1 LHEIVKLAD
10 GRSEASAHP
19 RKVLFDAYHATF
31 EQYGFDTSKD
41 KACLR
46 VLLSLAGPHVPGTT
60 LMEKF
65 KVVIQQ
71 AGFELEYVNDDL
83 HIDQIA
89 EVGIGE
95 QTMAESEAIVRSLQ
109 QQHAR
114 RLKQQPAVAELED
127 PTQEQSLRP
136 RNSRSVP
143 DFGRGSQLSG
153 DSQSNLAAM
162 PYSVERPDPYSLPHT
177 NNFRAT
183 QMGTVTDSQ
192 TEDVV
197 FPEADQAAI
206 QDFMRRMTDMEDLA
220 ISKDS
225 RQLKADSFR
234 IWRTSAREKKAADF
248 HRRKLLARVTSQF
261 ASRQHDDY
269 TADAMYRETLAK
281 RSKETLEAWRAEARL
296 RPAEQRVS
304 YQHDLKLAQ
313 ESISKFR
320 TLVRLPGHAEAVR
333 EKALKRKGFDG
344 WGENLRVRAMEQKI
358 DYRLMISSIYQWTI
372 ATRASILR
380 RQNDQRQLRRAL
392 NALVAHH
399 RAQQDRL
406 RAAEVTFVASK
417 KARRSI
423 RAFVAMSSKLDQ
435 QRRHEQ
441 MADQFYHPK
450 IEFENLLLWKDRLS
464 EVQRLNLRADD
475 AREYFL
481 SVKFLRIWKVRTKE
495 IKEQRLNQAY
505 KQVRRKGK
513 IRIVRAGLDTW
524 CSEYKRLQVLGG
536 MSEDFVSQREH
547 RLLRKQFVRWRNKTS
562 QVVELEFQA
571 GAHFQTKLLG
581 RSVPALVAKS
591 QAIKVLGQ
599 RADEF
604 HAIHTADNA
613 SKQLRKLKGKAF
625 ELRRRQQDADAMRDR
640 HEQSHYRSMLRL
652 WARKSTGKAPHSNG
666 LDNPEDEADRIM
678 DDSLLPDI
686 EDDETALPGPN
697 THKKRTPVPEYLHTP
712 SNRAARV
719 RKLATATST
728 TPASAPSS
736 FAARL
741 LAGGISMTPKG
752 KPPTR
757 LNESMMG

>member
-1 LHEIVKLAD
+1 MKLAD
-10 GRSEASAHP
+10 GQSEVSAHP

-31 EQYGFDTSKD
+31 KHYGFDTSKD

-46 VLLSLAGPHVPGTT
+46 VLLSLAGPHVSGST

-65 KVVIQQ
+65 KIVIQQ

-83 HIDQIA
+83 HIDQLA
-89 EVGIGE
+89 ELGVGE
-95 QTMAESEAIVRSLQ
+95 QTMAESEAIVRNLQ
-109 QQHAR
+109 QQHAN
-114 RLKQQPAVAELED
+114 RLKQQPAAADLED
-127 PTQEQSLRP
+127 LTQERSFRP

-162 PYSVERPDPYSLPHT
+162 PYSVQRPDPYSMPQM
-177 NNFRAT
+177 NNIVAT
-183 QMGTVTDSQ
+183 QMGTVTDNQ

-206 QDFMRRMTDMEDLA
+206 QEFMRRMTSLEDLA

-225 RQLKADSFR
+225 HQLKADSFR
-234 IWRTSAREKKAADF
+234 IWRISAREKKAADF

-269 TADAMYRETLAK
+269 TADALYRETIAK

-304 YQHDLKLAQ
+304 YQHNLKLAQ
-313 ESISKFR
+313 ESIGKFR

-358 DYRLMISSIYQWTI
+358 DYRLMINSIYRWTI

-380 RQNDQRQLRRAL
+380 RQNDQRQLRRAM
-392 NALVAHH
+392 NALVTHH

-406 RAAEVTFVASK
+406 RAAEVRFAVSTK
-417 KARRSI
+417 GRRI
-423 RAFVAMSSKLDQ
+423 IGALLAMSSKLDQ

-450 IEFENLLLWKDRLS
+450 IEFENLLLWKDRLKDI
-464 EVQRLNLRADD
+464 QKLNLRADD

-481 SVKFLRIWKVRTKE
+481 SVKFLRIWKARTKE

-513 IRIVRAGLDTW
+513 IRIVRAGLETW
-524 CSEYKRLQVLGG
+524 CSEYKRIQTLGRMG
-536 MSEDFVSQREH
+536 EDFVSQREH

-562 QVVELEFQA
+562 QVGGLESRA
-571 GAHFQTKLLG
+571 GAHFETKLLV
-581 RSVPALVAKS
+581 RSLPSLVAKS
-591 QAIKVLGQ
+591 QATKTLGQ

-604 HAIHTADNA
+604 YAINIADNA
-613 SKQLRKLKGKAF
+613 SRQLRKLKGKAF

-640 HEQSHYRSMLRL
+640 HEKSHYRSMLRL
-652 WARKSTGKAPHSNG
+652 WARKSTGKAPHPNS

-678 DDSLLPDI
+678 DESLLPDI
-686 EDDETALPGPN
+686 EEDESALPGPN

>member
-1 LHEIVKLAD
+1 MKLAD
-10 GRSEASAHP
+10 GQSEVSAHP

-31 EQYGFDTSKD
+31 KHYGFDTSKD

-46 VLLSLAGPHVPGTT
+46 VLLSLAGPHVSGST

-65 KVVIQQ
+65 KIVIQQ

-83 HIDQIA
+83 HIDQLA
-89 EVGIGE
+89 ELGVGE
-95 QTMAESEAIVRSLQ
+95 QTVAESEAIVRNLQ
-109 QQHAR
+109 QQHAN
-114 RLKQQPAVAELED
+114 RLKQQPAAADLED
-127 PTQEQSLRP
+127 LTQERSFRP

-162 PYSVERPDPYSLPHT
+162 PYSVQRPDPYSMPQM
-177 NNFRAT
+177 NNIVAT
-183 QMGTVTDSQ
+183 QMGTVTDNQ

-206 QDFMRRMTDMEDLA
+206 QEFMRRMTALEDLA

-225 RQLKADSFR
+225 HQLKADSFR
-234 IWRTSAREKKAADF
+234 IWRISAREKKAADF

-269 TADAMYRETLAK
+269 TADALYRETIAK

-304 YQHDLKLAQ
+304 YQHNLKLAQ
-313 ESISKFR
+313 ESIGKFR

-358 DYRLMISSIYQWTI
+358 DYRLMINSIYRWTI

-380 RQNDQRQLRRAL
+380 RQNDQRQLRRAM
-392 NALVAHH
+392 NALVTHH

-406 RAAEVTFVASK
+406 RAAEVRFAVSTK
-417 KARRSI
+417 GRRI
-423 RAFVAMSSKLDQ
+423 TGALLAMSSKLDQ

-450 IEFENLLLWKDRLS
+450 IEFENLLLWKDRLKDI
-464 EVQRLNLRADD
+464 QKLNLRADD

-481 SVKFLRIWKVRTKE
+481 SVKFLRIWKARTKE

-513 IRIVRAGLDTW
+513 IRIVRAGLETW
-524 CSEYKRLQVLGG
+524 CSEYKRIQTLGRMG
-536 MSEDFVSQREH
+536 EDFVSQREH

-562 QVVELEFQA
+562 QVGGLESRA
-571 GAHFQTKLLG
+571 GAHFETKLLV
-581 RSVPALVAKS
+581 RSLPSLVAKS
-591 QAIKVLGQ
+591 QATKTLGQ

-604 HAIHTADNA
+604 YAINIADNA
-613 SKQLRKLKGKAF
+613 SRQLRKLKGKAF

-640 HEQSHYRSMLRL
+640 HEKSHYRSMLRL
-652 WARKSTGKAPHSNG
+652 WARKSTGKAPHPNS

-678 DDSLLPDI
+678 DESLLPDI
-686 EDDETALPGPN
+686 EEDESALPGPN